1 MLFRPVSR
9 ECVCDQEWDLAS
21 QLALKLP
28 ENRIDVL
35 PRNLLFWRQ
44 GPIKWDLELRKASEF
59 TVVHR
64 CSHFHDKKLDSKLVL
79 AFRAKW
85 DLACFTDRD
94 ASSQFNPT
102 LGLIWLTMKHE
113 KLQNAK
119 MSTMAAERTV
129 LPYGAPLLSPHQ
141 GL

>member
-1 MLFRPVSR
+1 MGPR
-9 ECVCDQEWDLAS
+9 WDHDLS
-21 QLALKLP
+21 QPLSYLRFKSH
-28 ENRIDVL
+28 L